1 MPFIYHITTRQA
13 WALAQEQGVYAAPS
27 LKEEGF
33 IHCSHENQLEGVM
46 QRYFQGKTELIKL
59 VIDADKLSSR
69 MIYDWSKALTETF
82 PHVYGPINLD
92 AVVEVVGIN

>member
-1 MPFIYHITTRQA
+1 MPFIYHITTRKA

-33 IHCSHENQLEGVM
+33 IHCSHESQLEGVM
-46 QRYFQGKTELIKL
+46 HRYYQGKTGLIKL
-59 VIDADKLSSR
+59 VIDSDKLSSR

-82 PHVYGPINLD
+82 PHVYGPLNLD
-92 AVVEVVGIN
+92 AIVEVVGIN